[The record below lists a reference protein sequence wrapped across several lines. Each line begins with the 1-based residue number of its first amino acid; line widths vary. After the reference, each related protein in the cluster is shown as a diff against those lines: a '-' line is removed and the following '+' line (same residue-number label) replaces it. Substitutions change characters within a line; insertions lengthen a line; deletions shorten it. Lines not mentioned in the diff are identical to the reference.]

1 MTKRDQF
8 PRLPLALGDE
18 NDAQRDSMTKKK
30 CCGGVRIEKM
40 RQHEHEQSM

>member
-18 NDAQRDSMTKKK
+18 NDAQRDSMTEKK
-30 CCGGVRIEKM
+30 CCGGGED
-40 RQHEHEQSM
+40 